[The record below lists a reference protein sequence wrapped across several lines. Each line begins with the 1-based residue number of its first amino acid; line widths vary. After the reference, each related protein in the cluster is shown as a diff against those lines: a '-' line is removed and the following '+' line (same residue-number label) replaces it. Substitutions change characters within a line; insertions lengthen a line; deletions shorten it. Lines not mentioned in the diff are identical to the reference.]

1 MMVLQSVFS
10 SGEIRVFEDW
20 DIIRIVGS
28 KAQFEGVSEGDV
40 IEYVPSWSEYKLS
53 DLDRE
58 MYDKGF
64 RFKRILV
71 MKNNEGI
78 ELVNELMSVTLDTAT
93 PISEGKMRDDCGDLR
108 FYWWNGDSQA
118 WEEISYWI
126 DNDTVNSGETK
137 VILRIPRVEANDY
150 VNIVVYYG
158 AKHYGRKDDLSIAYG
173 ARAYEGKYL
182 SFDGVDDYATFSSV
196 FKNLAGLTIAV
207 KARIYKYDDGRFV
220 SSGGS
225 GMGQT
230 LLWPDDTGLSFMIF
244 EEGVGYDRLDSN
256 QKIYGDVWVVG
267 VYDGTNIKIY
277 ANGSLIASATVA
289 TVTQVNDSY
298 STAYIGRDAN
308 GFYTSNE
315 ISKVLIWNRALTDTE
330 ITDIM
335 SGKVPS
341 SGLVLNLDDSGISGS
356 TWTDSSGNGNNATLY
371 GNPTVYKIGKMLSF
385 DGVDDEVRIDFSEY
399 VDTFEGGI
407 SNWAV
412 VTKTSDSVSN
422 VTQSSDYRHDGSYSA
437 RFEAYLDGIST
448 NGYDWND
455 MRQSDYMDWSDCV
468 GVGFWIYVPDSSV
481 GVNAVLE
488 VGFYDSDG
496 TEIWKHGVM
505 RFSDV
510 SSGWYYVEIYK
521 DELDTPVGGDEVINW
536 QDSRLSIRIHSSD
549 SSLDGTTVVVYID
562 EVKKLRMDK
571 RTYTIISYHKIR
583 EDTNEWTTGKWR
595 YWVVGTDL
603 HNVAFMEWGHW
614 VQNQLMKFFYEDGT
628 NITSAVSGSEGM
640 GVHMSF
646 IRKDGLT
653 VEQGVFDKGLNSSLT
668 LDNSKGLRGF
678 DRLRIGL
685 RAPVDGIYYF
695 VYNRY
700 VDDTELQTIYENPND
715 PPRAGLVLWLAPDS
729 VDDVNGKW
737 LDKSGLGN
745 DGTIYGA
752 QLKEVRT
759 FESMVQT
766 SKVMSFDGVDDY
778 VEISGDKNELMVTD
792 KFTLVASFRVNA
804 LDRWNYIVSKR
815 AGGGG
820 NPGYGLLVSE
830 VNTIYGVIDD
840 GSGAKIT
847 ESSTVVSTGQIYDVA
862 YVRDG
867 DTQKIYVKGVLEET
881 TNHIVGDI
889 SNTEPFLIGVR
900 GGMVNY
906 YNGLIRFIMLYNRPL
921 TDIEIQ
927 QIYNDPNNPPLD
939 GLVLWLDGTSID
951 ETNGKWLNKA
961 PALKSGYIEPLDGV
975 IYGASPSVL
984 LSSVWSE
991 EVDMNNGVKIVWRGK
1006 VVKKVVSGNSVVLYV
1021 RTNNLGELI
1030 GEVV

>member
-1 MMVLQSVFS
+1 MMVLVGFVQSP
-10 SGEIRVFEDW
+10 EIQITEDW
-20 DIIRIVGS
+20 HVVKIVGS
-28 KAQFEGVSEGDV
+28 RDNLEAVEVGDIV
-40 IEYVPSWSEYKLS
+40 EYVPSWSEYKLS
-53 DLDRE
+53 DLDRQ
-58 MYDKGF
+58 MYNKGF
-64 RFKRILV
+64 RYKRILV

-78 ELVNELMSVTLDTAT
+78 ELVNELMPVILDTTT

-126 DNDTVNSGETK
+126 DNDTVNSDETK
-137 VILRIPRVEANDY
+137 VILRIPRVEANGY

-182 SFDGVDDYATFSSV
+182 SFDGVDD
-196 FKNLAGLTIAV
+196 
-207 KARIYKYDDGRFV
+207 
-220 SSGGS
+220 
-225 GMGQT
+225 
-230 LLWPDDTGLSFMIF
+230 
-244 EEGVGYDRLDSN
+244 
-256 QKIYGDVWVVG
+256 
-267 VYDGTNIKIY
+267 
-277 ANGSLIASATVA
+277 
-289 TVTQVNDSY
+289 
-298 STAYIGRDAN
+298 
-308 GFYTSNE
+308 
-315 ISKVLIWNRALTDTE
+315 
-330 ITDIM
+330 
-335 SGKVPS
+335 
-341 SGLVLNLDDSGISGS
+341 
-356 TWTDSSGNGNNATLY
+356 
-371 GNPTVYKIGKMLSF
+371 
-385 DGVDDEVRIDFSEY
+385 EVRIDFSEY

-407 SNWAV
+407 SNWTV

-481 GVNAVLE
+481 GVNAVLG

-536 QDSRLSIRIHSSD
+536 KDSRLSIRIHSSD

-583 EDTNEWTTGKWR
+583 EDTNEWTTGRWR
-595 YWVVGTDL
+595 YWVVGADL

-614 VQNQLMKFFYEDGT
+614 VQNQLMKFFYEDRT
-628 NITSAVSGSEGM
+628 NITSSVSGSEGI

-668 LDNSKGLRGF
+668 LDNSKGLRSF

-737 LDKSGLGN
+737 LDKSELGN
-745 DGTIYGA
+745 DGTINGA
-752 QLKEVRT
+752 TPVEVRT
-759 FESMVQT
+759 FEESVQT
-766 SKVMSFDGVDDY
+766 SKVLEFDGVDD
-778 VEISGDKNELMVTD
+778 VVNVGQVSEIENGGSFTLRAKVWIDYDNQNEDHAHIVDYVTD
-792 KFTLVASFRVNA
+792 AYSEGTWFLRYSKLENDTIQWFVYGDNGAGTVTPESRIEYQISSDGWYDIVAVYDAEN
-804 LDRWNYIVSKR
+804 
-815 AGGGG
+815 
-820 NPGYGLLVSE
+820 
-830 VNTIYGVIDD
+830 
-840 GSGAKIT
+840 
-847 ESSTVVSTGQIYDVA
+847 GQIKLYVDGTYIDSRTKTSIVYGNVVTGLNIGGLWKNSSVARQLFGNIKDVMLWN
-862 YVRDG
+862 R
-867 DTQKIYVKGVLEET
+867 VLS
-881 TNHIVGDI
+881 G
-889 SNTEPFLIGVR
+889 
-900 GGMVNY
+900 
-906 YNGLIRFIMLYNRPL
+906 
-921 TDIEIQ
+921 IEIQ
-927 QIYNDPNNPPLD
+927 NLYNNPNNPPLD

-961 PALKSGYIEPLDGV
+961 PALKSGYVEPLDGT
-975 IYGASPSVL
+975 INGATPMAL
-984 LSSVWSE
+984 LSSAWSE
-991 EVDMNNGVKIVWRGK
+991 EIDMNNGLKIVWKGK
-1006 VVKKVVSGNSVVLYV
+1006 VVKKITSSNSVVLYV
-1021 RTNNLGELI
+1021 KTANMMNVL